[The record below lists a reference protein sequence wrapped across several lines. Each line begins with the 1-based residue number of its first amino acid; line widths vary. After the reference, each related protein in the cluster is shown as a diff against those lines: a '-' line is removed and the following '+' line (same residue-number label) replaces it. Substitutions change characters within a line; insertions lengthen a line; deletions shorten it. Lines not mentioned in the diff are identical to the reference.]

1 MIKHTFVICAYKESE
16 YLEECIKS
24 IKKQSIKSKVII
36 TTSTD
41 NLFIRELAEKYAIKL
56 YIADHKSNIAS
67 DWNYAYSKVNTPY
80 VTIAHQDDIYDREY
94 AEKAVELLERADNPL
109 IFFCDYYEIKNG
121 KKISRTKNLMIKKIM
136 LLPLK
141 IKFLRKTVL
150 IKRLILSMGNPI
162 CCPAVTYVKD
172 NLPEKVFRVGY
183 KSNIDWEAWERLSRM
198 SGEFV
203 YTGKKLMGHRVH
215 EGSTTTEII
224 GMNLRTI
231 EDLEMLKKFW
241 PEKIAKIINKVYK
254 NAEKSNG

>member
-24 IKKQSIKSKVII
+24 VKNQSVRSKVII
-36 TTSTD
+36 ATSTD
-41 NLFIRELAEKYAIKL
+41 NLFIRELAEKYNIKL

-80 VTIAHQDDIYDREY
+80 VTIAHQDDIYDRKY
-94 AEKAVELLERADNPL
+94 AETAVKLLDRANNPL
-109 IFFCDYYEIKNG
+109 IFFCNYYEIKNG
-121 KKISRTKNLMIKKIM
+121 EKISHTKNLIIKKIM

-141 IKFLRKTVL
+141 ITFFRKFIF
-150 IKRLILSMGNPI
+150 IKRLVLAMGNPI

-172 NLPEKVFRVGY
+172 NLPEKIFKVGY

-198 SGEFV
+198 NGEFI

-224 GMNLRTI
+224 GMNLRTV
-231 EDLEMLKKFW
+231 EDFEMLKKFW
-241 PEKIAKIINKVYK
+241 PEKIAKVINKIYK

>member
-1 MIKHTFVICAYKESE
+1 
-16 YLEECIKS
+16 
-24 IKKQSIKSKVII
+24 
-36 TTSTD
+36 
-41 NLFIRELAEKYAIKL
+41 
-56 YIADHKSNIAS
+56 
-67 DWNYAYSKVNTPY
+67 
-80 VTIAHQDDIYDREY
+80 
-94 AEKAVELLERADNPL
+94 
-109 IFFCDYYEIKNG
+109 
-121 KKISRTKNLMIKKIM
+121 M

-215 EGSTTTEII
+215 EDL
-224 GMNLRTI
+224 LR
-231 EDLEMLKKFW
+231 LK
-241 PEKIAKIINKVYK
+241 
-254 NAEKSNG
+254 S

>member
-24 IKKQSIKSKVII
+24 VKNQSVRSKVII
-36 TTSTD
+36 ATSTD
-41 NLFIRELAEKYAIKL
+41 NLFIRELAEKYNIKL

-80 VTIAHQDDIYDREY
+80 VTIAHQDDIYDRKY
-94 AEKAVELLERADNPL
+94 AETAVKLLDRSNNPL
-109 IFFCDYYEIKNG
+109 IFFCNYYEIKNG
-121 KKISRTKNLMIKKIM
+121 EKISHTKNLIIKKIM

-141 IKFLRKTVL
+141 ITFFRKFIF
-150 IKRLILSMGNPI
+150 IKRLVLAMGNPI

-172 NLPEKVFRVGY
+172 NLPEKIFKVGY

-198 SGEFV
+198 NGEFI

-224 GMNLRTI
+224 GMNLRTV
-231 EDLEMLKKFW
+231 EDFEMLKKFW
-241 PEKIAKIINKVYK
+241 PEKIAKVINKIYK

>member
-24 IKKQSIKSKVII
+24 IKNQSIKSKVII

-56 YIADHKSNIAS
+56 YITDHKSDIAS

-94 AEKAVELLERADNPL
+94 AETAVALLERADNPL

-231 EDLEMLKKFW
+231 EDLEMLKKFL
-241 PEKIAKIINKVYK
+241 AGK
-254 NAEKSNG
+254 NC

>member
-1 MIKHTFVICAYKESE
+1 MRKHTFVICAYKESE

-24 IKKQSIKSKVII
+24 IKNQSIKSKVII
-36 TTSTD
+36 NTSTD

-56 YIADHKSNIAS
+56 YIADHKSNIAC
-67 DWNYAYSKVNTPY
+67 DWNYAYRKVNTPY

>member
-1 MIKHTFVICAYKESE
+1 
-16 YLEECIKS
+16 
-24 IKKQSIKSKVII
+24 
-36 TTSTD
+36 
-41 NLFIRELAEKYAIKL
+41 
-56 YIADHKSNIAS
+56 
-67 DWNYAYSKVNTPY
+67 
-80 VTIAHQDDIYDREY
+80 
-94 AEKAVELLERADNPL
+94 
-109 IFFCDYYEIKNG
+109 
-121 KKISRTKNLMIKKIM
+121 MIKKIM

-241 PEKIAKIINKVYK
+241 RKKLLRLSTRFIKTQKSQMDNGQKEEEK
-254 NAEKSNG
+254 

>member
-24 IKKQSIKSKVII
+24 IKNQSIKSKVII

-203 YTGKKLMGHRVH
+203 YTGKKLMGHR
-215 EGSTTTEII
+215 S
-224 GMNLRTI
+224 
-231 EDLEMLKKFW
+231 
-241 PEKIAKIINKVYK
+241 
-254 NAEKSNG
+254 S

>member
-1 MIKHTFVICAYKESE
+1 M
-16 YLEECIKS
+16 
-24 IKKQSIKSKVII
+24 
-36 TTSTD
+36 
-41 NLFIRELAEKYAIKL
+41 
-56 YIADHKSNIAS
+56 
-67 DWNYAYSKVNTPY
+67 
-80 VTIAHQDDIYDREY
+80 TIAHQDDIYDREY

-121 KKISRTKNLMIKKIM
+121 KKISRTKKFNVKKIM

-203 YTGKKLMGHRVH
+203 
-215 EGSTTTEII
+215 
-224 GMNLRTI
+224 
-231 EDLEMLKKFW
+231 
-241 PEKIAKIINKVYK
+241 
-254 NAEKSNG
+254 